1 MGFVYATID
10 LINGVDLL
18 DARRHMIREDEIRRM
33 SVRMECD
40 VVGWVEIKF
49 GNRRA
54 NCDAHVLPGN
64 SEPLLGAIP
73 MEIMDVVIEMKRQEL
88 VVNTLHPEGAM
99 HRI

>member
-40 VVGWVEIKF
+40 VVSWVEIKF
-49 GNRRA
+49 GNPRA
-54 NCDAHVLPGN
+54 NCDAHVLPECCKKCKGPGN
-64 SEPLLGAIP
+64 FSGAFF
-73 MEIMDVVIEMKRQEL
+73 MR
-88 VVNTLHPEGAM
+88 
-99 HRI
+99 